1 MGTSILPPTGNLF
14 PGREIKS
21 KAGKESTFYRSCGSR
36 LKKSRDWRFTLTEE
50 TIEKIVVVLNHDD
63 PQSVMAALVM
73 SAAVASTGDQVLL
86 FIQPVGAKILKKD
99 GLKQYQGLKGQP
111 DPVELFD
118 AIQVLEGRVIL
129 CELGLPIWD
138 MKQEDITDGVEVMM
152 ASTFL
157 FEAEGAKMVFSY

>member
-1 MGTSILPPTGNLF
+1 MED
-14 PGREIKS
+14 EI
-21 KAGKESTFYRSCGSR
+21 
-36 LKKSRDWRFTLTEE
+36 
-50 TIEKIVVVLNHDD
+50 IEKIVVILNHDD

-86 FIQPVGAKILKKD
+86 FIQPGGAKIVAKGELEK
-99 GLKQYQGLKGQP
+99 YQGLKGQP

-118 AIQVLEGRVIL
+118 AIQVLDGRVIL

-138 MKQEDITDGVEVMM
+138 MEKDDLVDGVEVMM

-157 FEAEGAKMVFSY
+157 FEAEGAKMTFSY